1 MKPKSLPTTIGIA
14 LSLAGAMLGLS
25 YSISGY
31 GSTGAAGPEGTAVNS
46 KYLEITNHTY
56 SVGPL
61 FTLVNGTVSNNS
73 SSVINSATVHVEYYN
88 TNNSL
93 ITISSSTADFPIL
106 NPGDNST
113 FQIRS
118 ELGDEIV
125 DHYVVKPG
133 GDISP

>member
-1 MKPKSLPTTIGIA
+1 MKPKFFPITIGIA
-14 LSLAGAMLGLS
+14 LSLATAMLGLS
-25 YSISGY
+25 YVISGY
-31 GSTGAAGPEGTAVNS
+31 ASTGGTGPEGTTANS

-73 SSVINSATVHVEYYN
+73 SSVINSATIHVEFYDS
-88 TNNSL
+88 NNSL

-106 NPGDNST
+106 NPGDSST

-118 ELGDEIV
+118 ELGDEMV
-125 DHYVVKPG
+125 DHYVAKPG
-133 GDISP
+133 GDIAP

>member
-1 MKPKSLPTTIGIA
+1 MKPKFLPIGIA
-14 LSLAGAMLGLS
+14 LSLAGTMLGLS
-25 YSISGY
+25 YAVSGY
-31 GSTGAAGPEGTAVNS
+31 GSTGTTGPEGTAANS

-56 SVGPL
+56 SVGDL

-88 TNNSL
+88 SNDSL

-106 NPGDNST
+106 NPGDSST

-133 GDISP
+133 GDIAP